1 MTDRPDGGREPW
13 DDAQPIPQ
21 RRRAAGAPR
30 PGSPSVR
37 PAPGPGQRQP
47 ESPTQALP
55 TGRTWPQ
62 PPPRRLDPEASPT
75 ATRGYAAPSPTATR
89 GYAAPSWPADSRP
102 AAQRPAAP
110 PLAAPRRAAPPPE
123 APRPAAPPLAARPAA
138 PRPAA
143 PPPAA
148 PPPPGAGEPGREV
161 GPRGAGRPP
170 HTARRIVAFLAL
182 AVLVWG
188 VATAAAVSATW
199 SAVGRVDAEPAV
211 GHIAD
216 TAGRNVLMVG
226 SDGRANLS
234 AAERKKLGTGF
245 AEGAR
250 TDSIMILHT
259 GSGDPTLV
267 SIPRDSYVEI
277 PGHGMNKINAAFALG
292 GPALLAETVEKA
304 TGLALDG
311 YLEIGFGGFAELV
324 DSVGGVRMCLPTAI
338 SDEKA
343 HIDLPAG
350 CQVLDG
356 TNSLGYVRA
365 RYFDP
370 LGDLGR
376 VQRQRAFLGALMGKL
391 ATPANVLLPWRLHT
405 VGTAGASA
413 ITVGTDDGLY
423 GTAKAFQ
430 GLRAIASDNGAS
442 VTVPVADAGLQT
454 GAGLAVQWDG
464 AAAEA
469 LFASLR
475 K

>member
-102 AAQRPAAP
+102 AA
-110 PLAAPRRAAPPPE
+110 
-123 APRPAAPPLAARPAA
+123 
-138 PRPAA
+138 
-143 PPPAA
+143 

-161 GPRGAGRPP
+161 GPRGAGRPR

-182 AVLVWG
+182 AGLVWG

>member
-1 MTDRPDGGREPW
+1 M
-13 DDAQPIPQ
+13 
-21 RRRAAGAPR
+21 
-30 PGSPSVR
+30 
-37 PAPGPGQRQP
+37 
-47 ESPTQALP
+47 
-55 TGRTWPQ
+55 
-62 PPPRRLDPEASPT
+62 
-75 ATRGYAAPSPTATR
+75 
-89 GYAAPSWPADSRP
+89 
-102 AAQRPAAP
+102 
-110 PLAAPRRAAPPPE
+110 
-123 APRPAAPPLAARPAA
+123 
-138 PRPAA
+138 
-143 PPPAA
+143 
-148 PPPPGAGEPGREV
+148 
-161 GPRGAGRPP
+161 GPRGAGRPR

-182 AVLVWG
+182 AGLVWG

-376 VQRQRAFLGALMGKL
+376 VQRQRASRCLNASRH
-391 ATPANVLLPWRLHT
+391 PANVLLPWRLHT
-405 VGTAGASA
+405 VDAEASA
-413 ITVGTDDGLY
+413 ITVGTDDGLS
-423 GTAKAFQ
+423 FLSLS
-430 GLRAIASDNGAS
+430 LRAIADNGAS
-442 VTVPVADAGLQT
+442 VTVPGRLPAAQKPAPVSPSADSAALAPCRQSPEVAGDAINRRC
-454 GAGLAVQWDG
+454 
-464 AAAEA
+464 
-469 LFASLR
+469 ASAKR
-475 K
+475 CRAMTMR